1 MRVATKFISS
11 VLLLALA
18 LAAGTAWADTEPRQ
32 YFTASLTITTT
43 QDEIENRPDTTSSGI
58 LYYDSTYP
66 GVRFEAHTTPDHAG
80 DGTPT
85 PHPLSCS
92 PPCAARLCVGCTQ
105 HPARTPSYPRDPS
118 TKFTGRWLAE
128 RVFR

>member
-1 MRVATKFISS
+1 MRVATQFISS

-43 QDEIENRPDTTSSGI
+43 QDEIENRPDTTSSGV

-80 DGTPT
+80 DGTPF
-85 PHPLSCS
+85 LV
-92 PPCAARLCVGCTQ
+92 PPPPRPVFVLVVPNV
-105 HPARTPSYPRDPS
+105 PARH
-118 TKFTGRWLAE
+118 AQ
-128 RVFR
+128 